1 MFDLQVYCLSD
12 LHETKKRETVELFV
26 DGFRNIFLFTEN
38 KFELIELF
46 LPSLDTSMIYVC
58 CYKEKVVGVLGIGT
72 NKKRVFCFDIK
83 VCQKIFGKIKGMMI
97 YKQLKLIAESPA
109 VKKDSDLYI
118 DYLTTDVSMRGK
130 GIAIKLLDFACQLP
144 EYNECYLE
152 VLSKNTNA
160 KGLYEKLGFKVYKK
174 SFNFFTIIQGFGYP
188 IKMKKRIK

>member
-1 MFDLQVYCLSD
+1 MVDLQVYCLSD

-58 CYKEKVVGVLGIGT
+58 CYKEKIVGVIGIGT
-72 NKKRVFCFDIK
+72 NKKRVFCFDIQ
-83 VCQKIFGKIKGMMI
+83 VCQKIFGKIRGMMI
-97 YKQLKLIAESPA
+97 YKQLKMIAETPA
-109 VKKDSDLYI
+109 VKNDSDLYI
-118 DYLTTDVSMRGK
+118 DYLTTDTDMRGK
-130 GIAIKLLDFACQLP
+130 GIATKLLDFACQLP
-144 EYNECYLE
+144 EYDECYLE

-160 KGLYEKLGFKVYKK
+160 KRLYEKLGFKVYKK
-174 SFNFFTIIQGFGYP
+174 SFNFFTVIQGFGYP